1 MALSTMLTP
10 AQRIGKLKGDILSHA
25 MPREI
30 LGIIGDTKPMPPNN
44 GDTVIF
50 RRWLPVN
57 ATASGPLTSYAGP
70 NSFFSPTETGDRTQT
85 LANQHL
91 SSEGV
96 TPNAE
101 TLTPQDITVTLNE
114 YTVLFGYS
122 KRAAD
127 LYEDD
132 VPGAMKMQTG
142 ERLAL
147 VRELVRFNAIK
158 ACTNKFYGGTGTSRA
173 TVNGKPT
180 LKLLRKIAKALDAQ
194 HTDKVTEVLAPSGN
208 YGTSACEASFFVFI
222 HTDLKPDFRD
232 MAGFVPVA
240 KYGSMKTVSPYE
252 FGSVEEFRIIA
263 SPELVS
269 VINAATSTTAS
280 TAGLVSTGGS
290 YPDVY
295 QMVVAGRDAWGD
307 VALRGKKSIDV
318 HDLKPGQIDKND
330 PTGQRGY
337 IGASTYFSCVLLNSF
352 HMAVAE
358 VGASV
363 LSD

>member
-1 MALSTMLTP
+1 MALSSMLSP
-10 AQRIGKLKGDILSHA
+10 AQRIGRVKGEILSHA
-25 MPREI
+25 IPREV
-30 LGIIGDTKPMPPNN
+30 LGLIGDTRPMPKNS
-44 GDTVIF
+44 GDTVIY

-57 ATASGPLTSYAGP
+57 ATAASP
-70 NSFFSPTETGDRTQT
+70 NTFFVSTETGDRTQT
-85 LANQHL
+85 LATQYL

-114 YTVLFGYS
+114 YTVLFGYT
-122 KRAAD
+122 KRTAD

-132 VPGAMKMQTG
+132 VPAAMKTQTG

-147 VRELVRFNAIK
+147 VRELVRFNVIK
-158 ACTNKFYGGTGTSRA
+158 GCTNKFYGGTGTTRA

-180 LKLLRKIAKALDAQ
+180 LKLLRKITKALDLQ
-194 HTDKVTEVLAPSGN
+194 HTDKITEILSASPK
-208 YGTSACEASFFVFI
+208 YGTSAVEASFFVFI

-240 KYGSMKTVSPYE
+240 KYGSMTTVSPYE
-252 FGSVEEFRIIA
+252 FGTIEEFRIIA

-269 VINAATSTTAS
+269 IINAATSVTAA
-280 TAGLVSTGGS
+280 TYGLTSTGS
-290 YPDVY
+290 TYPDVY

-307 VALRGKKSIDV
+307 IALRGTKAIDV

-337 IGASTYFSCVLLNSF
+337 LGASTYYNAVLLNSL

-363 LSD
+363 LTD

>member
-1 MALSTMLTP
+1 MAFSSMLSP
-10 AQRIGKLKGDILSHA
+10 AQRIGKIKGEILTHA
-25 MPREI
+25 IPREV
-30 LGIIGDTKPMPPNN
+30 LGMIGDTKPMPKNS
-44 GDTVIF
+44 GDTIIY
-50 RRWLPVN
+50 RRWLPLG
-57 ATASGPLTSYAGP
+57 ATAASP
-70 NSFFSPTETGDRTQT
+70 NTFFVSTDTGDRTQT
-85 LANQHL
+85 LANTYL

-101 TLTPQDITVTLNE
+101 ALVPQDITVTLNE
-114 YTVLFGYS
+114 YTVLFGYT
-122 KRAAD
+122 KRTAD

-132 VPGAMKMQTG
+132 VPGAMKLQTG

-147 VRELVRFNAIK
+147 VRELVRFNVIK
-158 ACTNKFYGGTGTSRA
+158 GCTNKFYGGTGTTRA

-180 LKLLRKIAKALDAQ
+180 LKLLRKITKALDLQ
-194 HTDKVTEVLAPSGN
+194 HTDKVSEILSASPK
-208 YGTSACEASFFVFI
+208 YGTSGIEASYFVFI

-240 KYGSMKTVSPYE
+240 KYGSMQAVSPYE

-269 VINAATSTTAS
+269 IINAATSVTAA
-280 TAGLVSTGGS
+280 TYGLVSTGS
-290 YPDVY
+290 TYPDVY

-307 VALRGKKSIDV
+307 IALRGTKSIDV

-337 IGASTYFSCVLLNSF
+337 IGASTYYNAVLLNSL

-363 LSD
+363 LTD

>member
-1 MALSTMLTP
+1 MALSSMLSP
-10 AQRIGKLKGDILSHA
+10 AQRIGKIKGEILTHA
-25 MPREI
+25 IPREV
-30 LGIIGDTKPMPPNN
+30 LGLIGETKPMPKNS

-57 ATASGPLTSYAGP
+57 ATSASP
-70 NSFFSPTETGDRTQT
+70 NTFFSSTETGDRTLT

-114 YTVLFGYS
+114 YTVLFGYT
-122 KRAAD
+122 KRTAD

-132 VPGAMKMQTG
+132 VPAAMKLQTG

-147 VRELVRFNAIK
+147 VRELVRFNVIK
-158 ACTNKFYGGTGTSRA
+158 GCTNKYYGGSGTSRA
-173 TVNGKPT
+173 TVNGKLT
-180 LKLLRKIAKALDAQ
+180 LKLLRKITKGLDLQ
-194 HTDKVTEVLAPSGN
+194 HTDKVTEILSSSPK
-208 YGTSACEASFFVFI
+208 YGTSAVEASYFVYI
-222 HTDLKPDFRD
+222 HTDLKPDVRD
-232 MAGFVPVA
+232 IPGFVPVA
-240 KYGSMKTVSPYE
+240 KYGSMTPVSPYE
-252 FGSVEEFRIIA
+252 FGSIEEFRIIA

-269 VINAATSTTAS
+269 IIDSATSVTAATY
-280 TAGLVSTGGS
+280 GLITTGGT

-295 QMVVAGRDAWGD
+295 QVVVAGRNAWGD
-307 VALRGKKSIDV
+307 IALRGTKAIDV
-318 HDLKPGQIDKND
+318 HDLRPGQADKND

-337 IGASTYFSCVLLNSF
+337 CGASTYYNAVLLNSL

-358 VGASV
+358 VGASELV
-363 LSD
+363 D

>member
-1 MALSTMLTP
+1 ML
-10 AQRIGKLKGDILSHA
+10 GL
-25 MPREI
+25 
-30 LGIIGDTKPMPPNN
+30 IGDSKPMPRNS

-57 ATASGPLTSYAGP
+57 ATAGGPLTSYAGP
-70 NSFFSPTETGDRTQT
+70 NNFFDPTEAGDRAQT
-85 LANQHL
+85 LVNQHL

-96 TPNAE
+96 TPVAE
-101 TLTPQDITVTLNE
+101 TLTPQDISVTMNE
-114 YTVLFGYS
+114 YTVLFGYT
-122 KRAAD
+122 KRTAD

-147 VRELVRFNAIK
+147 VRELVRFGVIK
-158 ACTNKFYGGTGTSRA
+158 GCTNKFYGGTGTSRA

-180 LKLLRKIAKALDAQ
+180 LKLLRKITRALDQQ
-194 HTDKVTEVLAPSGN
+194 HTDKVTEILSASPK
-208 YGTSACEASFFVFI
+208 YGTTAVEAGYFVFI
-222 HTDLKPDFRD
+222 HTDLKADFRD

-240 KYGSMKTVSPYE
+240 RYGTMKTVSPYE
-252 FGSVEEFRIIA
+252 FGTIEEFRIIA

-269 VINAATSTTAS
+269 IINAGPSGSGATYN
-280 TAGLVSTGGS
+280 LVSQGS
-290 YPDVY
+290 DKCDVY

-307 VALRGKKSIDV
+307 IALRGAKSLDV

-337 IGASTYFSCVLLNSF
+337 IGASCYFNAVLLNSF
-352 HMAVAE
+352 HMAIAE

-363 LSD
+363 LND